1 MIEDLN
7 DIQNEIRNISEYVNA
22 ASRLQK
28 RDSPV
33 STILSKAISMLTN
46 LAIDVHVFQKAEE
59 INNQKN

>member
-46 LAIDVHVFQKAEE
+46 LAIDIDIFQKSEE
-59 INNQKN
+59 NNNPMN